1 MARIRQNKVV
11 SLEPNGSID
20 LQGAEVLWA
29 EYRFPFRQ
37 PLWMY
42 LFWPG
47 GLFFARHKP
56 AFGLFR
62 TTDGQY
68 VVKDG
73 KHYGPHPNPNPVLEQ
88 LNFTQAASW
97 DAYRVVSPAEAAAWL
112 KSKSRWHARR
122 LSPKL

>member
-1 MARIRQNKVV
+1 MARIRENKVV

-20 LQGAEVLWA
+20 LKGAEVLWA
-29 EYRFPFRQ
+29 ERRFSR
-37 PLWMY
+37 PLWMQ

-47 GLFFARHKP
+47 GLFFARHNKT
-56 AFGLFR
+56 FGLFR
-62 TTDGQY
+62 TTDGRY

-73 KHYGPHPNPNPVLEQ
+73 RRYGPHANPNPVLEQ
-88 LNFTQAASW
+88 LNFTQAAHW
-97 DAYRVVSPAEAAAWL
+97 EAYRVVSPAEAAAWL